1 MQSLT
6 SRREFVFPTTKKP
19 EELPPEEAL
28 GAAPSVTSASD
39 LLLLSD
45 ALELEPGMAVPGVE
59 LDTDPDPDPDP
70 DTFPRGV
77 LT

>member
-1 MQSLT
+1 M
-6 SRREFVFPTTKKP
+6 FPTTKKP
-19 EELPPEEAL
+19 EELDPEDAL
-28 GAAPSVTSASD
+28 GAAPSASASD

-59 LDTDPDPDPDP
+59 VDTDPDPDPDP
-70 DTFPRGV
+70 DTFPREV